1 MFLGQTK
8 KCDTIQIPATSL
20 QILYK
25 QGEMHRIG
33 RYHDK
38 ALALGILVALL
49 YSSKERKRNRLSRIM
64 KGKKAHAF
72 LLWQLFIYLMILPMV
87 DLLAFI
93 LCF

>member
-49 YSSKERKRNRLSRIM
+49 YSNKERKRNRLWQESW
-64 KGKKAHAF
+64 KGKRHMLF
-72 LLWQLFIYLMILPMV
+72 SYGNCLFI
-87 DLLAFI
+87 
-93 LCF
+93 